1 LLEYALLD
9 NSFLLMILVTA
20 LLNVGSD
27 LDVMAVLR
35 PIQGYREHAIVKVP
49 LGAGSVRML
58 EEPGTVFLVILLKLF
73 IFLLV
78 VVLIFMFDRFML
90 LLLLLLCSCLV
101 DIGFYLMIEGGCKH
115 GRGHWLRGER
125 VSEADGGL

>member
-9 NSFLLMILVTA
+9 NSFLLMVLVTA
-20 LLNVGSD
+20 LLNVGRD

-35 PIQGYREHAIVKVP
+35 PIQGYREHAIIKVP

-58 EEPGTVFLVILLKLF
+58 EEPGTVFLVILKLL

-101 DIGFYLMIEGGCKH
+101 DIGFYLMIEGGRKH

-125 VSEADGGL
+125 VS

>member
-9 NSFLLMILVTA
+9 NSFLLLVLVTA

-35 PIQGYREHAIVKVP
+35 PIQGYREHAIIKVP
-49 LGAGSVRML
+49 LGACSVRML
-58 EEPGTVFLVILLKLF
+58 EEPGTVFLVILKLL

-90 LLLLLLCSCLV
+90 LLLQLLCSCLV
-101 DIGFYLMIEGGCKH
+101 DIGFYLMIEGGRKH

-125 VSEADGGL
+125 VSVVNGGL